1 MAYLYADYREET
13 RYMAIQEAQNQANR
27 IVQQNDERLENLKQY
42 YLTNV
47 QGEEIKW
54 ILENDISYSYYSH
67 YKDAYDIVIGNNLF
81 NDMVQEFIFVNFDTS
96 WIVSNRGMFPLENAY
111 NGYALSEIYEKVSE
125 LFDQN
130 NWLYNDGVVIE
141 NNVDR
146 RYRVTI
152 ETNGLNLV
160 MRLPA
165 NTLHTHAMVVVN
177 IDMDE

>member
-1 MAYLYADYREET
+1 
-13 RYMAIQEAQNQANR
+13 
-27 IVQQNDERLENLKQY
+27 
-42 YLTNV
+42 
-47 QGEEIKW
+47 
-54 ILENDISYSYYSH
+54 
-67 YKDAYDIVIGNNLF
+67 
-81 NDMVQEFIFVNFDTS
+81 
-96 WIVSNRGMFPLENAY
+96 MFPLENAY
-111 NGYALSEIYEKVSE
+111 NCYALSEIYEKVFE